1 MMKSDRFTEVMDN
14 RILDCVQTL
23 GVKAGE
29 YATED
34 RLHNFKVAAE
44 LQNCTPITALAG
56 MMAKH
61 TVSIYDLV
69 QRQEQGFAVTKE
81 MWDEKI
87 GDHINYLLLL
97 TALVQEKIDE
107 ETEGACISATPA
119 ADVTGLTEYMKDE
132 SARLEKWAEDI
143 RSHDRAD
150 TYKAGYE
157 HGRCAGAQELAR
169 TVSLYLSGGRER
181 SL

>member
-1 MMKSDRFTEVMDN
+1 MKTERFVS
-14 RILDCVQTL
+14 ILNERLNKCVDVL
-23 GVKAGE
+23 GVKANE

-61 TVSIYDLV
+61 TVSVYDLI
-69 QRQEQGFAVTKE
+69 QKQEQGYAVTRE

-87 GDHINYLLLL
+87 GDSINYLILLS
-97 TALVQEKIDE
+97 ALVQEKFDE
-107 ETEGACISATPA
+107 ETEGACICATPA

-157 HGRCAGAQELAR
+157 HGKCAGAQELAR
-169 TVSLYLSGGRER
+169 TVSLYLSGGKE
-181 SL
+181 